1 MKPFIPFIQ
10 FIQKLALRYKDDQV
24 SAMSTKLTFFII
36 LSALP
41 FMICILEVIRRTQL
55 TSSWLFDTLTDFVP
69 RVVMDFTR
77 YMFTDIETNTSDGLL
92 PFSII
97 VAVWSASR
105 GLSTLIQSLNR
116 AYRVRE
122 ARNFII
128 IRIISFFYTLGF
140 IIVLALTG
148 SLIVFGSRIVGYI
161 LPFLPA
167 LEEFTPF
174 ITIARYIFA
183 IVISMLFFVG
193 LYNITPNMKNSFKA
207 VLPGTLFTTLGF
219 IVISILFSF
228 YVDYSKSLS
237 YLYGSLSNMV
247 LVLLW
252 LYVCSNIIIIGGEL
266 NAILWEKDN
275 SSR

>member
-1 MKPFIPFIQ
+1 MIPIIQ
-10 FIQKLALRYKDDQV
+10 CIQQLARRYKDDQV

-41 FMICILEVIRRTQL
+41 FMICILEVVRRTQI
-55 TSSWLFDTLTDFVP
+55 TSSWLFDTLTDFIP
-69 RVVMDFTR
+69 RVVLEFTQ
-77 YMFTDIETNTSDGLL
+77 YMFTDIETHTSDGLL

-116 AYRVRE
+116 AYRVSE
-122 ARNFII
+122 ARNFVV

-140 IIVLALTG
+140 IIVLAFTG
-148 SLIVFGSRIVGYI
+148 SLIVFGSRIVAYI
-161 LPFLPA
+161 LPFLPITK
-167 LEEFTPF
+167 EFTLF
-174 ITIARYIFA
+174 INIARYIFA

-219 IVISILFSF
+219 MVISVLFSF
-228 YVDYSKSLS
+228 YVNYSKSLS

-266 NAILWEKDN
+266 NAILWEKDS

>member
-1 MKPFIPFIQ
+1 MKQLYDLIQ
-10 FIQKLALRYKDDQV
+10 QLVSRYKDDQV

-41 FMICILEVIRRTQL
+41 FMICILEVVRRTHI
-55 TSSWLFDTLTDFVP
+55 TSSWLFDTLTNFIP
-69 RVVMDFTR
+69 SVVLDFTE
-77 YMFTDIETNTSDGLL
+77 YMFVDIETHTSDGLL

-116 AYRVRE
+116 AYRVKE
-122 ARNFII
+122 ARNFVV

-140 IIVLALTG
+140 IIVLAFTG
-148 SLIVFGSRIVGYI
+148 SLIVFGSRIISYI
-161 LPFLPA
+161 LPFLPVTQQFS
-167 LEEFTPF
+167 LF
-174 ITIARYIFA
+174 INIARYIFA
-183 IVISMLFFVG
+183 VVISMLFFVG

-228 YVDYSKSLS
+228 YVNYSRSLS

-252 LYVCSNIIIIGGEL
+252 LYTCSNLIIIGGEL
-266 NAILWEKDN
+266 NAILWEKD
-275 SSR
+275 SSTR